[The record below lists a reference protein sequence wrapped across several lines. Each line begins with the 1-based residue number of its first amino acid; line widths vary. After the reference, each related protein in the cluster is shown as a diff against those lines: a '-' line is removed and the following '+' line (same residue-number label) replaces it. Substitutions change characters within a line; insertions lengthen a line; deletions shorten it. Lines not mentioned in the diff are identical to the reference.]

1 MLWAVRG
8 NVDAVT
14 DDASSRQISWWQL
27 QLDVAWGRG
36 LLAVATIRADVA
48 SVRPE
53 LPLFLGDRY
62 WRLAHRH
69 FVHGRRKAAER
80 LVRKAR
86 RYFRI
91 GGGPE
96 PPPLAAGVMPIPPAP
111 SLTAAI
117 AGSRRAGGPPDAA

>member
-1 MLWAVRG
+1 
-8 NVDAVT
+8 VT
-14 DDASSRQISWWQL
+14 DDASSHQISWWQL
-27 QLDVAWGRG
+27 QVDVAWGRG
-36 LLAVATIRADVA
+36 LLAFATMRADIG

-69 FVHGRRKAAER
+69 FVYGRRKAAER

-86 RYFRI
+86 RYFRV

-96 PPPLAAGVMPIPPAP
+96 PPPLAAGVLPIPPAP
-111 SLTAAI
+111 WFTAAI
-117 AGSRRAGGPPDAA
+117 AGARRAEGSSDAA